1 MEQDREIGI
10 LVRHICY
17 MLHLN
22 KRSCIVT
29 NLIGIQWFTRESIVS
44 RHGGGTGDNEVL
56 NRRYKRKWNAAMNES
71 ANWKTLFF
79 SLLFLLQ
86 PLKCLFSLRDLVPST
101 CQRCACRC
109 KKHGFFFSLHGY
121 IYRHSARHRVQF
133 LSRRY
138 HRVLVNC
145 MTSSEITTSTLKAH
159 SQCALYVLLL
169 AFLPIIFLPRLCSVL
184 RLFVLSSE
192 DKKLTSLRKR

>member
-1 MEQDREIGI
+1 MKRKNNRSDW
-10 LVRHICY
+10 VCICY

-44 RHGGGTGDNEVL
+44 RHGMARGDNERL

-79 SLLFLLQ
+79 
-86 PLKCLFSLRDLVPST
+86 LFSPSFAVEMILSRSRSIYT

-109 KKHGFFFSLHGY
+109 KFRNMFS
-121 IYRHSARHRVQF
+121 
-133 LSRRY
+133 
-138 HRVLVNC
+138 C
-145 MTSSEITTSTLKAH
+145 
-159 SQCALYVLLL
+159 
-169 AFLPIIFLPRLCSVL
+169 VL
-184 RLFVLSSE
+184 RGYLQTFCSTWKIHSC
-192 DKKLTSLRKR
+192 KFRHGSWRKRSIFTKWTLYRNNG